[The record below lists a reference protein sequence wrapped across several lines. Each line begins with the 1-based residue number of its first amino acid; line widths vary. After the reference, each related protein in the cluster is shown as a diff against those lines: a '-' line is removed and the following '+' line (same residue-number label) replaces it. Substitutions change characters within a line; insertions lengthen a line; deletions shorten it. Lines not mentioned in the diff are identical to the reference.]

1 MNAAPAFPD
10 IKDATPDGWANLA
23 SGLTVP
29 ESATPAFPSINE
41 TTSHGWSELG
51 SGLIVPESAAKGG
64 AENGMMTRDERITDG
79 QERFNALKTRA
90 QEGLSKMMQGLKDR
104 FYIGISRGAELPG
117 QIASGAEMVRE
128 TIAQKSTEAREVV
141 GQKSSDAKEAILQKG
156 VETKEV
162 FNRKGVETKEAISNA
177 WGAARGKA
185 AELFEKGNDVILQNV
200 KVARERKAAR
210 IKNRQERRAARQQAR
225 EQRVAELDNRQADRV
240 SRQEARQQQRE
251 AQTKENMADKLD
263 TGDDKVFI
271 RQEQQADTGATL
283 ESMMTERELNDANA
297 KVEQMSKEAERAE
310 QAAEAARLEAD
321 ANPGDE
327 RLQLDAEEKEG
338 LKIAV
343 NARLKRATGEVTRL
357 QAAMSQLDKRSEIA
371 QNNIEAARER
381 IEERRGR
388 AEARRAA
395 RMAARR
401 EALGDTW
408 ESAKDRIARLANTD
422 PNKIKQ
428 FGVKV
433 AKAAGRLTKATASRL
448 VPVS

>member
-1 MNAAPAFPD
+1 MNKNMNAAPAFPD
-10 IKDATPDGWANLA
+10 IKDTTPDGWANLA

-29 ESATPAFPSINE
+29 ESAAPAFPSINE

-64 AENGMMTRDERITDG
+64 AETGMMTRDERIADG
-79 QERFNALKTRA
+79 QEKFNALKTRA

-117 QIASGAEMVRE
+117 QIATGAEMVRE
-128 TIAQKSTEAREVV
+128 TVAQKGTEAQEFVVQKGSEARE
-141 GQKSSDAKEAILQKG
+141 AIVQKG
-156 VETKEV
+156 A
-162 FNRKGVETKEAISNA
+162 ETKEAIGNA

-185 AELFEKGNDVILQNV
+185 AELFEKGSDVILQNV

-225 EQRVAELDNRQADRV
+225 EQRATELDNRQTARDMR
-240 SRQEARQQQRE
+240 REAR
-251 AQTKENMADKLD
+251 KEEGDIRLGQSIADIVRD
-263 TGDDKVFI
+263 SNDKGSI
-271 RQEQQADTGATL
+271 RQEQRTITGATL
-283 ESMMTERELNDANA
+283 ESMMAGQDLSRAEKEEERNRR
-297 KVEQMSKEAERAE
+297 EAEQIAQEAE
-310 QAAEAARLEAD
+310 EARLKAEA
-321 ANPGDE
+321 NPEDVG
-327 RLQLDAEEKEG
+327 LQLDAEEKEG
-338 LKIAV
+338 LKIAA

-357 QAAMSQLDKRSEIA
+357 QAVMSQLEKNSESA
-371 QNNIEAARER
+371 QSNIEAARER

-395 RMAARR
+395 RMAARK

-408 ESAKDRIARLANTD
+408 ESAKDRVARLANTD

>member
-1 MNAAPAFPD
+1 MSKNMNAAPAFPD
-10 IKDATPDGWANLA
+10 IKDTTPDGWANLA

-29 ESATPAFPSINE
+29 ESVAPAFPSINE

-79 QERFNALKTRA
+79 QEKFNALKTRA

-117 QIASGAEMVRE
+117 QIATGAEMVRE
-128 TIAQKSTEAREVV
+128 TVAQKGTEAQEFVVRKGSEARE
-141 GQKSSDAKEAILQKG
+141 AIVQKG
-156 VETKEV
+156 A
-162 FNRKGVETKEAISNA
+162 ETKEAIGNA

-357 QAAMSQLDKRSEIA
+357 QAAMSQLEKSSESA
-371 QNNIEAARER
+371 QSNIEAARER

-395 RMAARR
+395 RMAARK

-408 ESAKDRIARLANTD
+408 ESAKDRVARLANTD

>member
-1 MNAAPAFPD
+1 MSKNMNAAPAFPD
-10 IKDATPDGWANLA
+10 IKDTTPDGWANLA

-29 ESATPAFPSINE
+29 ESVAPAFPSINE

-79 QERFNALKTRA
+79 QEKFNALKTRA

-117 QIASGAEMVRE
+117 QIATGAEMVRE

-141 GQKSSDAKEAILQKG
+141 GQKSSDAKEAILQ
-156 VETKEV
+156 
-162 FNRKGVETKEAISNA
+162 KGVETKEAISNA

-200 KVARERKAAR
+200 KVARERRAAR
-210 IKNRQERRAARQQAR
+210 MERRQKARDQRTAELDTRQAVRDTRRAARETQENIR
-225 EQRVAELDNRQADRV
+225 LRQ
-240 SRQEARQQQRE
+240 S
-251 AQTKENMADKLD
+251 T
-263 TGDDKVFI
+263 
-271 RQEQQADTGATL
+271 ADTVRNSNDKASIRKERLENIGTTL
-283 ESMMTERELNDANA
+283 ESMMLRKDLRRAEETEKDAHQQA
-297 KVEQMSKEAERAE
+297 EQIAQEAEE
-310 QAAEAARLEAD
+310 ARLKAE
-321 ANPGDE
+321 ANPGDVG
-327 RLQLDAEEKEG
+327 LQLVAEEKKG
-338 LKIAV
+338 LEITAKAQSM
-343 NARLKRATGEVTRL
+343 RAANETIRL
-357 QAAMSQLDKRSEIA
+357 QAAMSRLEEESRRA
-371 QNNIEAARER
+371 QYSIDISRER

-395 RMAARR
+395 RMAARK

-408 ESAKDRIARLANTD
+408 ESAKDRVARLANTD

-448 VPVS
+448 VPAS

>member
-10 IKDATPDGWANLA
+10 IKDTTPDGWANLA

-29 ESATPAFPSINE
+29 ESVAPAFPSINE

-79 QERFNALKTRA
+79 QEKFNALKTRA

-117 QIASGAEMVRE
+117 QIATGAEMVRE
-128 TIAQKSTEAREVV
+128 TVAQKGTEAQEFVVRKGSEARE
-141 GQKSSDAKEAILQKG
+141 AIVQKG
-156 VETKEV
+156 A
-162 FNRKGVETKEAISNA
+162 ETKEAIGNA

-240 SRQEARQQQRE
+240 SRREARQQQRE

-357 QAAMSQLDKRSEIA
+357 QAAMSQLEKNSESA
-371 QNNIEAARER
+371 QSNIEAARER

-395 RMAARR
+395 RMAARK

-408 ESAKDRIARLANTD
+408 ESAKDRVARLANTD

>member
-1 MNAAPAFPD
+1 MNKNMNAAPAFPD
-10 IKDATPDGWANLA
+10 LNNTVPDGWANLS
-23 SGLTVP
+23 SGLAVP
-29 ESATPAFPSINE
+29 ESAAAAFPSINKE
-41 TTSHGWSELG
+41 PNDWNELG
-51 SGLIVPESAAKGG
+51 NGLLVPESAAKGG

-117 QIASGAEMVRE
+117 QIATGAEMVRE
-128 TIAQKSTEAREVV
+128 TVAQKGTEAQEFVVQKGSEARE
-141 GQKSSDAKEAILQKG
+141 AIVQKG
-156 VETKEV
+156 A
-162 FNRKGVETKEAISNA
+162 ETKEAIGNA

-185 AELFEKGNDVILQNV
+185 AELFEKGSDVILQNI

-225 EQRVAELDNRQADRV
+225 EQRVAELDNRQAARV

-251 AQTKENMADKLD
+251 AQTKENIADKLD

-338 LKIAV
+338 LKIAA

-357 QAAMSQLDKRSEIA
+357 QAAMSQLEKSSESA
-371 QNNIEAARER
+371 QSNIEAARER

-395 RMAARR
+395 RVADRR

>member
-1 MNAAPAFPD
+1 MNKNMNAAPAFPD
-10 IKDATPDGWANLA
+10 INDTTPDGWANLA

-29 ESATPAFPSINE
+29 ESAAAAFPSINKE
-41 TTSHGWSELG
+41 SNDWNELG
-51 SGLIVPESAAKGG
+51 NGLLVPESAVKGG

-79 QERFNALKTRA
+79 QERFNALKTWA

-117 QIASGAEMVRE
+117 QIATGAEMVRE
-128 TIAQKSTEAREVV
+128 TVAQKGTEAQEFVVQKGSEARE
-141 GQKSSDAKEAILQKG
+141 AIVQKG
-156 VETKEV
+156 A
-162 FNRKGVETKEAISNA
+162 ETKEAIGNA
-177 WGAARGKA
+177 WGAERGKA
-185 AELFEKGNDVILQNV
+185 AELFEKGSDVILQNV

-225 EQRVAELDNRQADRV
+225 EQRVAELDNRQAARV
-240 SRQEARQQQRE
+240 SRQEARQQQWE
-251 AQTKENMADKLD
+251 AQTKENIADKLD

-338 LKIAV
+338 LKIAA

-357 QAAMSQLDKRSEIA
+357 QAAMSQLEKSSESA
-371 QNNIEAARER
+371 QSNIEAARER

-395 RMAARR
+395 RMAARK

-433 AKAAGRLTKATASRL
+433 AKAAGRLTKVTASRL
-448 VPVS
+448 VPMS

>member
-1 MNAAPAFPD
+1 MNKNMNAAPAFPD
-10 IKDATPDGWANLA
+10 LNNTVPDGWANLS
-23 SGLTVP
+23 SGLAVP
-29 ESATPAFPSINE
+29 ESAAAAFPSINKE
-41 TTSHGWSELG
+41 PNDWNELG
-51 SGLIVPESAAKGG
+51 NGLLVPESAAKGG

-117 QIASGAEMVRE
+117 QIATGAEMVRE
-128 TIAQKSTEAREVV
+128 TVAQKGTEAQEFVVQKGSEARE
-141 GQKSSDAKEAILQKG
+141 AIVQKG
-156 VETKEV
+156 A
-162 FNRKGVETKEAISNA
+162 ETKEAIGNA

-185 AELFEKGNDVILQNV
+185 AELFEKGSDVILQNI

-225 EQRVAELDNRQADRV
+225 EQRVAELDNRQAARV

-251 AQTKENMADKLD
+251 AQTKENIADKLD

-271 RQEQQADTGATL
+271 RQERQADTGATL
-283 ESMMTERELNDANA
+283 ESMMIERELNDANA

-338 LKIAV
+338 LKIAA

-357 QAAMSQLDKRSEIA
+357 QAAMSQLDKRSETA

-433 AKAAGRLTKATASRL
+433 AKVAGRLTKATASRL
-448 VPVS
+448 VPAS

>member
-1 MNAAPAFPD
+1 MNKNMNAAPAFRD
-10 IKDATPDGWANLA
+10 IKDTTPDGWANLA

-29 ESATPAFPSINE
+29 ESAAAAFPSINKE
-41 TTSHGWSELG
+41 PDDWNELG
-51 SGLIVPESAAKGG
+51 NGLLVPESAVKGG
-64 AENGMMTRDERITDG
+64 AETGMMTRDERITDG
-79 QERFNALKTRA
+79 QEKFNALKTRA

-141 GQKSSDAKEAILQKG
+141 GQKSSDAKEAILQ
-156 VETKEV
+156 
-162 FNRKGVETKEAISNA
+162 KGVETKEAISNA

>member
-1 MNAAPAFPD
+1 MNKNMNAAPAFPD
-10 IKDATPDGWANLA
+10 LNNTVPDGWANLS
-23 SGLTVP
+23 SGLAVPESAAAAFPSINKEPNDWNELGNGLLVP
-29 ESATPAFPSINE
+29 ESAT
-41 TTSHGWSELG
+41 
-51 SGLIVPESAAKGG
+51 KGG

-117 QIASGAEMVRE
+117 QIATGAEMVRE
-128 TIAQKSTEAREVV
+128 TVAQKGTEAQEFVVQKGSEARE
-141 GQKSSDAKEAILQKG
+141 AIVQKG
-156 VETKEV
+156 A
-162 FNRKGVETKEAISNA
+162 ETKEAIGNA

-185 AELFEKGNDVILQNV
+185 AELFEKGSDVILQNV

-225 EQRVAELDNRQADRV
+225 EQRGAELDNRQAARV

-271 RQEQQADTGATL
+271 RQEQQADTGAIL

-297 KVEQMSKEAERAE
+297 KVKQMSKEAERAE
-310 QAAEAARLEAD
+310 QAAEAARLEAE
-321 ANPGDE
+321 ANPEDVG
-327 RLQLDAEEKEG
+327 LQLDAEEKEG
-338 LKIAV
+338 LKIAA

-357 QAAMSQLDKRSEIA
+357 QAAMSQLEKSSESA
-371 QNNIEAARER
+371 QSNIEAARER

-395 RMAARR
+395 RMAARK

-408 ESAKDRIARLANTD
+408 ESAQDRVARLANTD

>member
-1 MNAAPAFPD
+1 MNKNMNAAPAFPD
-10 IKDATPDGWANLA
+10 IKDTTPDGWANLA

-29 ESATPAFPSINE
+29 ESAAPAFPSINE

-79 QERFNALKTRA
+79 QEKFNALKTRA
-90 QEGLSKMMQGLKDR
+90 QEGLNKMMQGLKDR

-117 QIASGAEMVRE
+117 QIATGAEMVRE
-128 TIAQKSTEAREVV
+128 TVAQKGTEAQEFVVQKGSEARE
-141 GQKSSDAKEAILQKG
+141 AIVQKG
-156 VETKEV
+156 A
-162 FNRKGVETKEAISNA
+162 ETKEAIGNA

-185 AELFEKGNDVILQNV
+185 AELFEKGSDVILQNV

-225 EQRVAELDNRQADRV
+225 EQRVAELDNRQAARV

-251 AQTKENMADKLD
+251 AQTKENIADKLD

-338 LKIAV
+338 LKIAA

-357 QAAMSQLDKRSEIA
+357 QAAMSQLEKSSESA
-371 QNNIEAARER
+371 QSNIEAARER

-395 RMAARR
+395 RMAARK

-408 ESAKDRIARLANTD
+408 ESAKDRVARLVNTD
-422 PNKIKQ
+422 PNKVKQ

-433 AKAAGRLTKATASRL
+433 AKAAGRLTKVTASRL
-448 VPVS
+448 VPMS

>member
-1 MNAAPAFPD
+1 MNKNMNAAPAFPD
-10 IKDATPDGWANLA
+10 IKDTTPDGWANLA

-29 ESATPAFPSINE
+29 ESAAAAFPSINKE
-41 TTSHGWSELG
+41 PNDWNELG
-51 SGLIVPESAAKGG
+51 NGLFVPESAAKGG

-90 QEGLSKMMQGLKDR
+90 QEGLSKMMQGLRDR
-104 FYIGISRGAELPG
+104 FYIGISRSAELPG
-117 QIASGAEMVRE
+117 QIATGAGMVRE
-128 TIAQKSTEAREVV
+128 AVAQKGTEAQEFVVQKGSEARE
-141 GQKSSDAKEAILQKG
+141 AIVQKG
-156 VETKEV
+156 A
-162 FNRKGVETKEAISNA
+162 ETKEAISNA

-185 AELFEKGNDVILQNV
+185 AELFEKGSDIILQNV

-225 EQRVAELDNRQADRV
+225 EQRVAELDNRQAARV

-251 AQTKENMADKLD
+251 AQTKENIADKLD

-338 LKIAV
+338 LKIAA
-343 NARLKRATGEVTRL
+343 NARLKRATGEVTQL
-357 QAAMSQLDKRSEIA
+357 QAAMSQLEKSSESA
-371 QNNIEAARER
+371 QSNIEAARER

-395 RMAARR
+395 RMAARK
-401 EALGDTW
+401 EDTW
-408 ESAKDRIARLANTD
+408 ESAKDRVARLANTD

>member
-1 MNAAPAFPD
+1 MNKNMNAAPAFPD
-10 IKDATPDGWANLA
+10 LNNTVPDGWANLS
-23 SGLTVP
+23 SGLAVPESAAAAFPSINKEPNDWNELGNGLLVP
-29 ESATPAFPSINE
+29 ESAT
-41 TTSHGWSELG
+41 
-51 SGLIVPESAAKGG
+51 KGG

-117 QIASGAEMVRE
+117 QIATGAEMVRE
-128 TIAQKSTEAREVV
+128 TVAQKGTEAQEFVVQKGSEARE
-141 GQKSSDAKEAILQKG
+141 AIVQKG
-156 VETKEV
+156 A
-162 FNRKGVETKEAISNA
+162 ETKEAIGNA

-185 AELFEKGNDVILQNV
+185 AELFEKGSDVILQNV

-225 EQRVAELDNRQADRV
+225 EQRVAELDNRQAARV

-271 RQEQQADTGATL
+271 RQEQQADTGAIL

-297 KVEQMSKEAERAE
+297 KVKQMSKEAERAE
-310 QAAEAARLEAD
+310 QAAEAARLEAE
-321 ANPGDE
+321 ANPEDVG
-327 RLQLDAEEKEG
+327 LQLDAEEKEG
-338 LKIAV
+338 LKIAA

-357 QAAMSQLDKRSEIA
+357 QAAMSQLEKSSESA
-371 QNNIEAARER
+371 QSNIEAARER

-395 RMAARR
+395 RMAARK

-408 ESAKDRIARLANTD
+408 ESAKDRVARLANTD

>member
-1 MNAAPAFPD
+1 MSKNMNAAPAFPD
-10 IKDATPDGWANLA
+10 IKDTTPDGWANLA

-29 ESATPAFPSINE
+29 ESVAPAFPSINE

-79 QERFNALKTRA
+79 QEKFNALKTRA

-117 QIASGAEMVRE
+117 QIATGAEMVRE
-128 TIAQKSTEAREVV
+128 TVAQKGTEAQEFVVRKGSEARE
-141 GQKSSDAKEAILQKG
+141 AIVQKG
-156 VETKEV
+156 A
-162 FNRKGVETKEAISNA
+162 ETKEAIGNA

-357 QAAMSQLDKRSEIA
+357 QAAMSQLEKNSESA
-371 QNNIEAARER
+371 QSNIEAARER

-395 RMAARR
+395 RMAARK

-408 ESAKDRIARLANTD
+408 ESAKDRVARLANTD

>member
-10 IKDATPDGWANLA
+10 IKDTTPDGWANLA

-29 ESATPAFPSINE
+29 ESVAPAFPSINE

-79 QERFNALKTRA
+79 QEKFNALKTRA

-117 QIASGAEMVRE
+117 QIATGAEMVRE
-128 TIAQKSTEAREVV
+128 TVAQKGTEAQEFVVRKGSEARE
-141 GQKSSDAKEAILQKG
+141 AIVQKG
-156 VETKEV
+156 A
-162 FNRKGVETKEAISNA
+162 ETKEAIGNA

-357 QAAMSQLDKRSEIA
+357 QAAMSQLEKSSESA
-371 QNNIEAARER
+371 QSNIEAARER

-395 RMAARR
+395 RMAARK

-408 ESAKDRIARLANTD
+408 ESAKDRVARLANTD

>member
-10 IKDATPDGWANLA
+10 IKDTTPDGWANLA

-29 ESATPAFPSINE
+29 ESVAPAFPSINE

-79 QERFNALKTRA
+79 QEKFNALKTRA

-117 QIASGAEMVRE
+117 QIATGAEMVRE
-128 TIAQKSTEAREVV
+128 TVAQKGTEAQEFVVRKGSEARE
-141 GQKSSDAKEAILQKG
+141 AIVQKG
-156 VETKEV
+156 A
-162 FNRKGVETKEAISNA
+162 ETKEAIGNA

-357 QAAMSQLDKRSEIA
+357 QAAMSQLEKNSESA
-371 QNNIEAARER
+371 QSNIEAARER

-395 RMAARR
+395 RMAARK

-408 ESAKDRIARLANTD
+408 ESAKDRVARLANTD

>member
-10 IKDATPDGWANLA
+10 IKDTTPDGWANLA

-29 ESATPAFPSINE
+29 ESVAPAFPSINE

-79 QERFNALKTRA
+79 QEKFNALKTRA

-117 QIASGAEMVRE
+117 QIATGAEMVRE
-128 TIAQKSTEAREVV
+128 TVAQKGTEAQEFVVRKGSEARE
-141 GQKSSDAKEAILQKG
+141 AIVQKG
-156 VETKEV
+156 A
-162 FNRKGVETKEAISNA
+162 ETKEAIGNA

-357 QAAMSQLDKRSEIA
+357 QAAMSQLEKNSESA
-371 QNNIEAARER
+371 QSNIEAARER

-388 AEARRAA
+388 AEVRRAA
-395 RMAARR
+395 RMAARK

-408 ESAKDRIARLANTD
+408 ESAKDRVARLANTD

>member
-1 MNAAPAFPD
+1 MNKNMNAAPAFPGIND
-10 IKDATPDGWANLA
+10 TTPDGWANLA

-29 ESATPAFPSINE
+29 ESAAAAFPSINKE
-41 TTSHGWSELG
+41 PDDWNELG
-51 SGLIVPESAAKGG
+51 NGLLVPESAVKGG
-64 AENGMMTRDERITDG
+64 AETGMLTRDERITDG
-79 QERFNALKTRA
+79 QEKFNALKTRA

-117 QIASGAEMVRE
+117 QIATGAEMVRE
-128 TIAQKSTEAREVV
+128 TVAQKGTEVQEFVVQKGGEARE
-141 GQKSSDAKEAILQKG
+141 AIVQKG
-156 VETKEV
+156 A
-162 FNRKGVETKEAISNA
+162 ETKEAIGNA

-185 AELFEKGNDVILQNV
+185 AELFEKGSDVILQNV

-210 IKNRQERRAARQQAR
+210 IKNRQERREARQQAR
-225 EQRVAELDNRQADRV
+225 EQRVAELDNRQAARV

-327 RLQLDAEEKEG
+327 RLQLDAEEREG
-338 LKIAV
+338 LKIAA

-357 QAAMSQLDKRSEIA
+357 QAAMSQLEKSSESA
-371 QNNIEAARER
+371 QSNIEAARER

-395 RMAARR
+395 RMAARK

-408 ESAKDRIARLANTD
+408 ESAKDRVARLANTD

>member
-1 MNAAPAFPD
+1 MNKNMNAAPAFPD
-10 IKDATPDGWANLA
+10 IKDTTPDGWANLA

-29 ESATPAFPSINE
+29 ESAAAAFPSINKE
-41 TTSHGWSELG
+41 PDDWNELG
-51 SGLIVPESAAKGG
+51 NGLLVPESAVKGG
-64 AENGMMTRDERITDG
+64 AETGMMTRDERITDG
-79 QERFNALKTRA
+79 QEKFNALKTRA

-141 GQKSSDAKEAILQKG
+141 GQKSSDAKEAILQ
-156 VETKEV
+156 
-162 FNRKGVETKEAISNA
+162 KGVETKEAISNA

>member
-1 MNAAPAFPD
+1 MNKNMNAAPAFPD
-10 IKDATPDGWANLA
+10 INDTTPDGWANLA

-29 ESATPAFPSINE
+29 ESAAAAFPSINKE
-41 TTSHGWSELG
+41 PDDWNELG
-51 SGLIVPESAAKGG
+51 NGLLVPESAVKGG
-64 AENGMMTRDERITDG
+64 AETGMMTRDERITDG
-79 QERFNALKTRA
+79 QEKFNALKTRA

-117 QIASGAEMVRE
+117 QIATGAEMVRE
-128 TIAQKSTEAREVV
+128 TVAQKGTEVQEFVVQKGSEARE
-141 GQKSSDAKEAILQKG
+141 AIVQKG
-156 VETKEV
+156 A
-162 FNRKGVETKEAISNA
+162 ETKEAIGNA

-185 AELFEKGNDVILQNV
+185 AELFEKGSDVILQNV

-225 EQRVAELDNRQADRV
+225 EQRVAELDNRQAARV

-251 AQTKENMADKLD
+251 AQTKENIADKLD

-297 KVEQMSKEAERAE
+297 KVKQMSKEAERAE
-310 QAAEAARLEAD
+310 QAAEAARLEAE

-338 LKIAV
+338 LKIAA

-357 QAAMSQLDKRSEIA
+357 QAVMSQLEKNSESA
-371 QNNIEAARER
+371 QSNIEAARER

-395 RMAARR
+395 RMAARK

-408 ESAKDRIARLANTD
+408 ESAKDRVARLVNTD
-422 PNKIKQ
+422 PNKVKQ
-428 FGVKV
+428 FGVKL

>member
-1 MNAAPAFPD
+1 MNKNMNAAPAFPD
-10 IKDATPDGWANLA
+10 INDTTPDGWANLA

-29 ESATPAFPSINE
+29 ESAAAAFPSINKE
-41 TTSHGWSELG
+41 PDDWNELG
-51 SGLIVPESAAKGG
+51 NGLLVPESAVKGG
-64 AENGMMTRDERITDG
+64 AETGMMTRDERIADG
-79 QERFNALKTRA
+79 QEKFNALKTRA

-117 QIASGAEMVRE
+117 QIATGAEMVRE
-128 TIAQKSTEAREVV
+128 TVAQKGTEAQEFVVQKGSEARE
-141 GQKSSDAKEAILQKG
+141 AIVQKG
-156 VETKEV
+156 A
-162 FNRKGVETKEAISNA
+162 ETKEAIGNA

-185 AELFEKGNDVILQNV
+185 AELFEKGSDVILQNV

-225 EQRVAELDNRQADRV
+225 EQRVAELDNRQAARV

-251 AQTKENMADKLD
+251 AQTKENIADKLD

-283 ESMMTERELNDANA
+283 ESMMTKRELNDANA

-338 LKIAV
+338 LKIAA

-357 QAAMSQLDKRSEIA
+357 QAAMSQLEKSSESA
-371 QNNIEAARER
+371 QSNIEAARER

-395 RMAARR
+395 RMATRK

-408 ESAKDRIARLANTD
+408 ESAKDRVARLVNTD
-422 PNKIKQ
+422 PNKVKQ

>member
-1 MNAAPAFPD
+1 MNKNMNAAPAFPD
-10 IKDATPDGWANLA
+10 INDTTPDGWANLA

-29 ESATPAFPSINE
+29 ESAAAAFPSINRE
-41 TTSHGWSELG
+41 PNDWNELG
-51 SGLIVPESAAKGG
+51 NGLLVPESAAKGG

-90 QEGLSKMMQGLKDR
+90 QEGLSKMMQSLKDR

-117 QIASGAEMVRE
+117 QIATGAEMVRE
-128 TIAQKSTEAREVV
+128 TVAQKGTEAQEFVVQKGSEARE
-141 GQKSSDAKEAILQKG
+141 AIVQKG
-156 VETKEV
+156 A
-162 FNRKGVETKEAISNA
+162 ETKEAIGNA

-185 AELFEKGNDVILQNV
+185 AELFEKGSDVILQNV

-225 EQRVAELDNRQADRV
+225 EQRVAELDNRQAARV

-251 AQTKENMADKLD
+251 AQTKENIADKLD

-338 LKIAV
+338 LKIAA

-357 QAAMSQLDKRSEIA
+357 QAAMSQLEKSSESA
-371 QNNIEAARER
+371 QSNIEAARER

-388 AEARRAA
+388 AEARRTA
-395 RMAARR
+395 RMAARK

-408 ESAKDRIARLANTD
+408 ESAKDRVARLVNTD
-422 PNKIKQ
+422 PNKVKQ

>member
-1 MNAAPAFPD
+1 MNKNMNAAPAFPD
-10 IKDATPDGWANLA
+10 LNNTVPDGWANLS
-23 SGLTVP
+23 SGLAVPESAAAAFPSINKEPNDWNELGNGLLVP
-29 ESATPAFPSINE
+29 ESAT
-41 TTSHGWSELG
+41 
-51 SGLIVPESAAKGG
+51 KGG

-117 QIASGAEMVRE
+117 QIATGAEMVRE
-128 TIAQKSTEAREVV
+128 TVAQKGTEAQEFVVQKGSEARE
-141 GQKSSDAKEAILQKG
+141 AIVQKG
-156 VETKEV
+156 A
-162 FNRKGVETKEAISNA
+162 ETKEAIGNA

-185 AELFEKGNDVILQNV
+185 AELFEKGSDVILQNV

-225 EQRVAELDNRQADRV
+225 EQRVAELDNRQAARV

-271 RQEQQADTGATL
+271 RQEQQADTGAIL

-297 KVEQMSKEAERAE
+297 KVKQMSKEAERAE
-310 QAAEAARLEAD
+310 QAAEAARLEAE
-321 ANPGDE
+321 ANPEDVG
-327 RLQLDAEEKEG
+327 LQLDAEEKEG
-338 LKIAV
+338 LKIAA

-357 QAAMSQLDKRSEIA
+357 QAVMSQLEKNSESA
-371 QNNIEAARER
+371 QSNIEAARER

-395 RMAARR
+395 RMAARK

-408 ESAKDRIARLANTD
+408 ESAKDRVARLANTN

>member
-1 MNAAPAFPD
+1 MNKNMNAAPAFPD
-10 IKDATPDGWANLA
+10 IKDTTPDGWANLA

-29 ESATPAFPSINE
+29 ESAAPAFPSINE

-64 AENGMMTRDERITDG
+64 AENGMMTRDERIADG
-79 QERFNALKTRA
+79 QEKFNALKTRA

-104 FYIGISRGAELPG
+104 FYIGISRSAELPG
-117 QIASGAEMVRE
+117 QIATGAEMVRE
-128 TIAQKSTEAREVV
+128 TVAQKGTEAQEFVVQKGSEARE
-141 GQKSSDAKEAILQKG
+141 AIVQKG
-156 VETKEV
+156 A
-162 FNRKGVETKEAISNA
+162 ETKEAISNA

-185 AELFEKGNDVILQNV
+185 AELFEKGSDVILQNV

-225 EQRVAELDNRQADRV
+225 EQRVAELDNRQAARV

-251 AQTKENMADKLD
+251 AQTKENIADKLD

-310 QAAEAARLEAD
+310 QAAEAARLEAE
-321 ANPGDE
+321 ANPEDVG
-327 RLQLDAEEKEG
+327 LQLDAEEKEG
-338 LKIAV
+338 LKIAA

-357 QAAMSQLDKRSEIA
+357 QAVMSQLEKNSESA
-371 QNNIEAARER
+371 QSNIEAARER

-395 RMAARR
+395 RMAARK

-408 ESAKDRIARLANTD
+408 ESAKDRVARLANTD

-433 AKAAGRLTKATASRL
+433 AKAAGRLTRATASRL

>member
-1 MNAAPAFPD
+1 MNKNMNAAPAFPD
-10 IKDATPDGWANLA
+10 IKDTTPDGWANLA

-29 ESATPAFPSINE
+29 ESAAPAFPSINE

-64 AENGMMTRDERITDG
+64 AETGMMTRDERIADG
-79 QERFNALKTRA
+79 QEKFNALKTRA

-117 QIASGAEMVRE
+117 QIATGAEMVRE
-128 TIAQKSTEAREVV
+128 TVAQKGTEAQEFVVQKGSEARE
-141 GQKSSDAKEAILQKG
+141 AIVQKG
-156 VETKEV
+156 A
-162 FNRKGVETKEAISNA
+162 ETKEAIGNA

-185 AELFEKGNDVILQNV
+185 AELFEKGSDVILQNV

-225 EQRVAELDNRQADRV
+225 EQRATELDNRQAARDMR
-240 SRQEARQQQRE
+240 REAR
-251 AQTKENMADKLD
+251 KEEGDIRLGQSIADIVRD
-263 TGDDKVFI
+263 SNDKGSI
-271 RQEQQADTGATL
+271 RQEQRTITGATL
-283 ESMMTERELNDANA
+283 ESMMAGQDLSRAEKEEERNRR
-297 KVEQMSKEAERAE
+297 EAEQIAQEAE
-310 QAAEAARLEAD
+310 EARLKAEA
-321 ANPGDE
+321 NPEDVG
-327 RLQLDAEEKEG
+327 LQLDAEEKEG
-338 LKIAV
+338 LKIAA

-357 QAAMSQLDKRSEIA
+357 QAVMSQLEKNSESA
-371 QNNIEAARER
+371 QSNIEAARER

-395 RMAARR
+395 RMAARK

-408 ESAKDRIARLANTD
+408 ESAKDRVARLANTD